1 MKCRALKDGL
11 VGTAYIHEGE
21 TFLADKC
28 PSWAVPVEPVKAA
41 KPKAKAPAAVKT
53 AESPLDPPAGEI
65 AGADGGN

>member
-11 VGTAYIHEGE
+11 VGTASSHEGE

-28 PSWAVPVEPVKAA
+28 PSWAAPVEPVKAA
-41 KPKAKAPAAVKT
+41 KPKAKAPAAMKT
-53 AESPLDPPAGEI
+53 AEPPASEI